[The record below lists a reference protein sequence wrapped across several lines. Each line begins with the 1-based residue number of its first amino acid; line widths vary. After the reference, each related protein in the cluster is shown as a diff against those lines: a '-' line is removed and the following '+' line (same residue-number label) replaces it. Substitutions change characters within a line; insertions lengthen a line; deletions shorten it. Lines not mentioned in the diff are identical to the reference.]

1 MVAIGREPLLVL
13 VFAAVVLIWLLIG
26 GGLDKWFQKRRV
38 RGEEHRRKLHQAKVS
53 GGWLWGAPLAF
64 AGCVFLLALGG
75 AWFAGVVLGFLAYKL
90 IDGMPRRAIAKRSQ
104 KFDEQLTEALNGLA
118 NSLKAGMSLPQ
129 AVEQVARNSPAPMA
143 QEFATVMR
151 EYELGKPIEQAFE
164 DLGGR
169 VESRNFA
176 LAVAA
181 FRVGKERGGNLSVV
195 FEKIANSIREIYR
208 IEEHVRTVTTQGRSS
223 ARFMTAMPAVF
234 LVLLYFM
241 DSEGMTRLFTDS
253 VGVGILTAVFL
264 INVLCHLWIRRIL
277 AVDI

>member
-1 MVAIGREPLLVL
+1 MLALARGALLVL
-13 VFAAVVLIWLLIG
+13 VFAAVALIWLLIG
-26 GGLDKWFQKRRV
+26 GALDRWFRNRRQ
-38 RGEEHRRKLHQAKVS
+38 RGEEFRRKLHQEKVG

-64 AGCVFLLALGG
+64 AACVFVLALAG
-75 AWFAGVVLGFLAYKL
+75 AWFAGVILGFLAFKL
-90 IDGMPRRAIAKRSQ
+90 IDGLPKRAVVKRGQ
-104 KFDEQLTEALNGLA
+104 KFDAQLTEALNGLA

-129 AVEQVARNSPAPMA
+129 AVEQVARSSPAPMSE
-143 QEFATVMR
+143 EFNTVMR

-169 VESRNFA
+169 VDSRNFA

-223 ARFMTAMPAVF
+223 ARFMTTMPAVF

-253 VGVGILTAVFL
+253 IGVGILTVVFL